1 MRSQVRIFTRF
12 ASVFI
17 LTYAAAGCASY
28 EHCGLAGCPGD
39 SKVTANVQGALQ
51 QQPDLGPPDSIRVQ
65 TLEQVVYLN
74 GMVATGLQ
82 RQEAESVA
90 LATPGVKR
98 VENSIFVTH

>member
-1 MRSQVRIFTRF
+1 MRSPVRIFIRF

-28 EHCGLAGCPGD
+28 ERCGSAGCPGD
-39 SKVTANVQGALQ
+39 LQVTANVQGALQ

-74 GMVATGLQ
+74 GMVASGLQ